1 MQKNLAEVKRM
12 QGMQVGQAMV
22 GNKVEYLVLKFIT
35 NLRKAVSKRK
45 DENIYR
51 SNRQFIIKF

>member
-1 MQKNLAEVKRM
+1 
-12 QGMQVGQAMV
+12 MQVGQAMV

-45 DENIYR
+45 DENIQR
-51 SNRQFIIKF
+51 SNEQFIKTILKKNDYVD